1 MMDMLLIFKIYLFY
15 GLAFFA
21 IFFAILFR
29 DLRKS
34 RIAIASSLPT
44 LALFGFIH
52 GFHEWSNLYL
62 VMYEHEFALT
72 KGIEAFTV
80 FKLWFSFIALGVFA
94 WKMLDLTSWKHVK
107 HIKYASLAVLTLFI
121 FSLVYRFGNKE
132 YAIYI
137 HNTANQVRWIFGLGA
152 SAISGFAMMNYAN
165 ILEKEGHG
173 ASLPFQLT
181 GLALVTY
188 GISAGVLTSDLGLWV
203 LVARMICAIGILC
216 TLWIALRVFDDEK
229 NKQLESNIQ
238 QSQQDAK
245 LKELGELTSA
255 VAHEIKTPLS
265 SATMSCDLLEKHL
278 PDNEASHRH
287 LTRIRQ
293 GLERAAEI
301 SHEVLNY
308 AHHKPIKRKAV
319 CLNTVLKNAL
329 SLNQY
334 RLEDFL
340 VSQSLDESLQVLG
353 DEGQLE
359 EVVTNIIGN
368 AIDASQEHKQL
379 FIETYQ
385 DKLVAIL
392 SISDWGTGMPQD
404 KIAKA
409 TTPFYTTKP
418 RGEGTGMGLAISNQ
432 IILQHGGELHL
443 RNSKKSDHIT
453 GLTVEIRLPRNIE

>member
-1 MMDMLLIFKIYLFY
+1 MDMLLIFKIYLFY

-34 RIAIASSLPT
+34 RIAIASALPI

-52 GFHEWSNLYL
+52 GFHEWSELYL

-72 KGIEAFTV
+72 KGIETFKV
-80 FKLWFSFIALGVFA
+80 FKLWFSFIALGAFA
-94 WKMLDLTSWKHVK
+94 WKMLDLTDWKYVK
-107 HIKYASLAVLTLFI
+107 AIKYGALTVLTLFVI
-121 FSLVYRFGNKE
+121 SLIVRFGSNE

-137 HNTANQVRWIFGLGA
+137 HNTANQVRWIFGLG
-152 SAISGFAMMNYAN
+152 SGAISGLAMMSYAN

-181 GLALVTY
+181 GLSLFTY
-188 GISAGVLTSDLGLWV
+188 GICAGVLTSDLGLWV
-203 LVARMICAIGILC
+203 LVVRTICAICILC

-334 RLEDFL
+334 RLEGFL

-379 FIETYQ
+379 YIETYQ

-392 SISDWGTGMPQD
+392 SISDWGTGMPHD

-409 TTPFYTTKP
+409 KTPFYTTKP